1 MTSIL
6 RGKDFWAGL
15 MFMAFGAAALVLG
28 RNLAM
33 GTAVRMGPGY
43 FPAVLGGLLILFGLY
58 FVARS
63 LKAPVRIEGD
73 WPWRP
78 MIVLTISLLMF
89 GFLMDRAGF
98 VPALFV
104 LVFGSAAAG
113 KEFKLLEVLL
123 LSCFLTAFATA
134 LFVWG
139 LGLPYPLIVGLQ

>member
-15 MFMAFGAAALVLG
+15 MFMAFGASALLLG
-28 RNLAM
+28 RDLTM

-78 MIVLTISLLMF
+78 MIVLTISLLLF
-89 GFLMDRAGF
+89 GFLMERAGF

-123 LSCFLTAFATA
+123 LSAFLTAFATV

-139 LGLPYPLIVGLQ
+139 LGLPYPLIVGL